1 MRVQNP
7 LTALYSDML
16 GYHQRAIDVL
26 DGVTKG
32 DPRVYA
38 FFPWGAH
45 VLTAGEL
52 WLVGRTNQTGVAVIH
67 SLIGT
72 IPAMCVVYLTGR
84 VVKSRWVLL
93 AAGFAAA
100 IWQPSVVHSG
110 FFMSEL
116 WFSMFL
122 LPATLY
128 TLRFLEGKSGAFR
141 AGFCLAVATVVRP
154 QVLLTA
160 ALFGGVVVA
169 GWLARLLVSSLRP
182 KVTVRS
188 LARFALPLVLILGF
202 SVYRFHEF
210 THRWGLVSENA
221 AINRVFGATHLGRVE
236 SVWSYGGGRYT
247 AWYTPPAKSPVKPRD
262 MIKFEGYIG
271 EEGILDRIREDHYA
285 RENTE
290 QHLRRMHRNTKMLTY
305 RFIFPEDDFAGNGA
319 HPNRAWLQRTFRWI
333 LVNILP
339 IGVFGLLAMLVQ
351 KRNRLLGAL
360 ILAHAVTLI
369 VVAALYFAEARMRM
383 PYDPFLLVSVAVGL
397 VAVARLVRRLH
408 VLIRERRRRSLT

>member
-7 LTALYSDML
+7 LSALYSDML

-26 DGVTKG
+26 DGVTRG

-45 VLTAGEL
+45 VLTAAEL
-52 WLVGRTNQTGVAVIH
+52 GLVGRTNMIGVAVIH
-67 SLIGT
+67 SLLGT

-100 IWQPSVVHSG
+100 VWQPSVVHSG

-116 WFSMFL
+116 WFSLFL
-122 LPATLY
+122 LPATVY
-128 TLRFLEGKSGAFR
+128 TLRFLEGKGGAFR
-141 AGFCLAVATVVRP
+141 AGFCLAIATVVRP

-160 ALFGGVVVA
+160 AIVGGLVVA
-169 GWLARLLVSSLRP
+169 GWLARMLVSSLRP

-188 LARFALPLVLILGF
+188 FARFALPLVLILGF
-202 SVYRFHEF
+202 SAYRFHKF
-210 THRWGLVSENA
+210 TNHWGIVSENA
-221 AINRVFGATHLGRVE
+221 AINRVFGATHLGRIE
-236 SVWSYGGGRYT
+236 SIWSYGGGRYS

-262 MIKFEGYIG
+262 RIKFEGYIG
-271 EEGILDRIREDHYA
+271 EEAILDRIREDHYA

-290 QHLRRMHRNTKMLTY
+290 QHIRRMHRNTKMLTY
-305 RFIFPEDDFAGNGA
+305 RFIFPEDDFAANGA
-319 HPNRAWLQRTFRWI
+319 HPYRAWLQRTFRWI
-333 LVNILP
+333 LINILP

-351 KRNRLLGAL
+351 KRHRLLGVL
-360 ILAHAVTLI
+360 ILAHGVTLI

-383 PYDPFLLVSVAVGL
+383 PYDPFLLTAVTVGGVTVFRLLGKLQSL
-397 VAVARLVRRLH
+397 V
-408 VLIRERRRRSLT
+408 RERRFPI